1 MKKLI
6 LIFFLILLTI
16 LLIKRKENFFTEGC
30 RVLDITKPTENDFY
44 QCFLDDVNTY
54 STKLRSE
61 PTNTQV
67 LKVKNLL
74 GERIKNYFISLYIH
88 GLEKDFRF
96 IIAFVPSTYR
106 KGTQGVQVISQNI
119 RMKDFMKDGF
129 NKGKYILKD
138 RVSFAEKNNYKRTV
152 NYMGKSINQVYGI
165 FVGMGFKIALSNR
178 ANNFNGRQC
187 TDTEY
192 RASYGPGYC
201 IPSSPSRFNQYLQGG
216 VFYDYSFLSRLSAN
230 PHFGGGVKYH
240 TRWRPRSNSRYG
252 GRSSSRYNYY
262 YRREARH
269 NSSGCGM
276 RPEQR
281 DFQFQKSL
289 DSCMGS
295 CYGKSRSNCH
305 TAYGDTKIKEIY
317 IIPDEEFFNLFYSN
331 NKKSDFLQNNTTA
344 LDKYHA

>member
-119 RMKDFMKDGF
+119 HMKDFMKDGF
-129 NKGKYILKD
+129 NKGKYILKE

-178 ANNFNGRQC
+178 ANNF
-187 TDTEY
+187 
-192 RASYGPGYC
+192 
-201 IPSSPSRFNQYLQGG
+201 
-216 VFYDYSFLSRLSAN
+216 
-230 PHFGGGVKYH
+230 
-240 TRWRPRSNSRYG
+240 
-252 GRSSSRYNYY
+252 
-262 YRREARH
+262 
-269 NSSGCGM
+269 
-276 RPEQR
+276 
-281 DFQFQKSL
+281 
-289 DSCMGS
+289 
-295 CYGKSRSNCH
+295 
-305 TAYGDTKIKEIY
+305 
-317 IIPDEEFFNLFYSN
+317 
-331 NKKSDFLQNNTTA
+331 
-344 LDKYHA
+344 